1 MSEENLEESSAPLI
15 EHLIEL
21 RQRLLKSVIAIA
33 IFFVIGFIF
42 ADEIF
47 NLLIIPYER
56 AVDENTELTLIFT
69 APQEYFFVQL
79 KIALFGA
86 LFIAFPVIA
95 TQLYKFV
102 APGLYKTERSAF
114 LPFLI
119 ATPVLFL
126 MGACLVFFVIMP
138 LAMNFFLSMQ
148 QTGENSRATI
158 ELLPRVSEYLGLI
171 MTLIF
176 AFGLVFQLPVAISLL
191 AKAGLVS
198 AKGLKEKRKYA
209 VVMTFI
215 AAAVLTPPDPISQ
228 IGLAIPTLLLY
239 ELSIFSAGLIEKKRA
254 EREKEDELDE
264 ASGTNAEDDSD
275 DNGAVA
281 S

>member
-102 APGLYKTERSAF
+102 APG
-114 LPFLI
+114 
-119 ATPVLFL
+119 
-126 MGACLVFFVIMP
+126 
-138 LAMNFFLSMQ
+138 
-148 QTGENSRATI
+148 
-158 ELLPRVSEYLGLI
+158 
-171 MTLIF
+171 
-176 AFGLVFQLPVAISLL
+176 
-191 AKAGLVS
+191 
-198 AKGLKEKRKYA
+198 
-209 VVMTFI
+209 
-215 AAAVLTPPDPISQ
+215 Q
-228 IGLAIPTLLLY
+228 IG
-239 ELSIFSAGLIEKKRA
+239 RA
-254 EREKEDELDE
+254 H
-264 ASGTNAEDDSD
+264 
-275 DNGAVA
+275 V
-281 S
+281 